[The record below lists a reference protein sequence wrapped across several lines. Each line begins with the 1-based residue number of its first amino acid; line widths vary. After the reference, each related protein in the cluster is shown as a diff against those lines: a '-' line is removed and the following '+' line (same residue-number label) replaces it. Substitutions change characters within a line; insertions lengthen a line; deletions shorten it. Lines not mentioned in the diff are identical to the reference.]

1 MSLKL
6 NRRGEPGTV
15 SVAASGTTS
24 GAFVVDGYSFGGVQ
38 CPAALTSTTMTYTV
52 CDTYGGTY
60 VPLTDSTGTSISQ
73 TVAASKAFALPP
85 EIFAFNYAKLV
96 CGSSEGA
103 ARDFVITR
111 KG

>member
-6 NRRGEPGTV
+6 NRSAQTPTV

-24 GAFVVDGYSFGGVQ
+24 GAFTVDGYSFGGVQ
-38 CPAALTSTTMTYTV
+38 CPASLTSTAMTFTV
-52 CDTYGGTY
+52 SDTLAGTY
-60 VPLTDSTGTSISQ
+60 VTLTDSAGNSISQ

-85 EIFAFNYAKLV
+85 ELFAFKYAKLV

-103 ARDFVITR
+103 ARDFTVTL

>member
-6 NRRGEPGTV
+6 NRSAQTLTA

-24 GAFVVDGYSFGGVQ
+24 GAFIVDGYSFGGVQ
-38 CPAALTSTTMTYTV
+38 CPASLTSTTITFTV
-52 CDTYGGTY
+52 SDTLAGTY
-60 VPLTDSTGTSISQ
+60 VALTDSAGTSISQ

-85 EIFAFNYAKLV
+85 ELFAFKYAKLV

-103 ARDFVITR
+103 ARDFVLTL

>member
-6 NRRGEPGTV
+6 NRSAQSFTV

-24 GAFVVDGYSFGGVQ
+24 GAFTVNGYSFGGVQ
-38 CPAALTSTTMTYTV
+38 CPASLTSTTMTFTV
-52 CDTYGGTY
+52 CDTLAGTY
-60 VPLTDSTGTSISQ
+60 VTLTDSAGNSISQ
-73 TVAASKAFALPP
+73 TVAASKAFALPSAL
-85 EIFAFNYAKLV
+85 FSFKYAKLV

-103 ARDFVITR
+103 ARDFIVTV

>member
-6 NRRGEPGTV
+6 NRSAQSFTV

-24 GAFVVDGYSFGGVQ
+24 GAFPVDGYSFGGVQ
-38 CPAALTSTTMTYTV
+38 LPASLTSTAMTFTV
-52 CDTYGGTY
+52 SDTLAGTY
-60 VPLTDSTGTSISQ
+60 VTLTDSAGNSISQ

-85 EIFAFNYAKLV
+85 ELFAFKYAKLV

-103 ARDFVITR
+103 ARDFTVTL